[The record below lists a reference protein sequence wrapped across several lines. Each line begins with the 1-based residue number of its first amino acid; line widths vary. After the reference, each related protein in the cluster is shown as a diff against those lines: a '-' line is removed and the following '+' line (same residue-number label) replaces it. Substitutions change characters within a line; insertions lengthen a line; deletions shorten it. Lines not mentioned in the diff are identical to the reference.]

1 MLRDPTIE
9 GYLAEAVS
17 WDRDRV
23 QLLAR
28 SERRA
33 WITAAAGWLA
43 WLLTLAALAGLTP
56 LKTVVPFVIRVDGST
71 GIVDVVPR
79 YEGTGTTEELVN
91 RYFLGHYVTVRERYG
106 FATAESDYQET
117 GAFNSPQL
125 NQEWIQLWQAANP
138 NSPVNLYKDGTTV
151 RTQVKSISFF
161 ERGSGVRDLAQV
173 RFTRTLRAAGGGHE
187 QVTHWIASVQ
197 FAYVKPSDDPKD
209 RSWNPLGFR
218 VVEYRKE
225 PEVAEDVPASVTAPA
240 PLPQIGSAPPV
251 SAPAAQA
258 SAKTA
263 AAASAPGAEPAN
275 TETKR

>member
-9 GYLAEAVS
+9 SYLAEAVS
-17 WDRDRV
+17 WDRDRDA
-23 QLLAR
+23 LLAR

-33 WITAAAGWLA
+33 WITAAAGWIA
-43 WLLTLAALAGLTP
+43 WLLTVAALAGLTP

-91 RYFLGHYVTVRERYG
+91 RYFLGHYVTVREHYS
-106 FATAESDYQET
+106 FASAESDYQET

-138 NSPVNLYKDGTTV
+138 QSPVNLYKDGSTV

-187 QVTHWIASVQ
+187 QVSHWIATVQ

-218 VVEYRKE
+218 VVEYRRE
-225 PEVAEDVPASVTAPA
+225 PEVVEDT
-240 PLPQIGSAPPV
+240 PV
-251 SAPAAQA
+251 SGAG
-258 SAKTA
+258 TA
-263 AAASAPGAEPAN
+263 AAPQTGSALPNVAPPTPASAGSAAKAPGTSESAN